1 MSSLAI
7 TLDLKLPIVW
17 SPRQIFIIVRQTGIV
32 VAEKCVE
39 VELIILNTMSQTLK
53 DICKIFYIAC
63 GT

>member
-1 MSSLAI
+1 MPSLAI

-32 VAEKCVE
+32 VAGKCIE